1 MKKHSFYL
9 LQIVFTLM
17 VCSSVVKVQAQTGS
31 CVGTASLA
39 VVIEDCTFI
48 DEASFDNYYKMFPNP
63 ASETITIQCANGAP
77 QDATVS
83 LLNMVG
89 QTLQQIPF
97 SGYIMLD
104 ISAYPAGLYF
114 ITVQSG
120 ENITGKRIIIR

>member
-1 MKKHSFYL
+1 
-9 LQIVFTLM
+9 M
-17 VCSSVVKVQAQTGS
+17 VCGTVAKVMAQTGS

-48 DEASFDNYYKMFPNP
+48 NEASFDNYYKMFPNP

-77 QDATVS
+77 QDATVT

-89 QTLQQIPF
+89 QTLLQIPF
-97 SGYIMLD
+97 SGHVMLD
-104 ISAYPAGLYF
+104 VSAYPAGLYC

-120 ENITGKRIIIR
+120 QKIAGKRIVIK